1 MKHLNLFAALAASIL
16 AVSACIYPFDP
27 VIESMDG
34 RMVVEGDIHIG
45 SISTF
50 TFSRVYPIYADD
62 SAITTPIVEGYIEG
76 EDGTR
81 VQSTSKP

>member
-34 RMVVEGDIHIG
+34 RMVVEEFVPSGIEIV
-45 SISTF
+45 
-50 TFSRVYPIYADD
+50 SR
-62 SAITTPIVEGYIEG
+62 SW
-76 EDGTR
+76 
-81 VQSTSKP
+81 K